1 MKEYG
6 GFEHNL
12 QSLRVVDLLEQRY
25 AEFDGLNLTFETREG
40 ILKHCSVKNAERLGD
55 VGQRFLDKTETTLEG
70 QIANFAD
77 EIAYNNH
84 DIDDGIRSGLL
95 TIDQLMEVSLFKE
108 HALKVKALYP
118 DLSQKR
124 LVHETIR
131 RMIHNLVDDLCRTS
145 LSYIKVSKPK
155 NVDDVRLNGP
165 MIDFSTEM
173 AEKQLELKQFL
184 RKSLYLHPKV
194 TEMTEK
200 AVKTIEGLFKVYMD
214 DLNLIPSDYQSIG
227 REEKPRVIAD
237 YIAGMTDRYA
247 IREYIKLLKNQ

>member
-1 MKEYG
+1 M
-6 GFEHNL
+6 
-12 QSLRVVDLLEQRY
+12 
-25 AEFDGLNLTFETREG
+25 
-40 ILKHCSVKNAERLGD
+40 
-55 VGQRFLDKTETTLEG
+55 EG

-95 TIDQLMEVSLFKE
+95 SIDQLMEVSLFKE

-124 LVHETIR
+124 LVQETIR
-131 RMIHNLVDDLCRTS
+131 RMIHNLVDDLCRNS
-145 LSYIKVSKPK
+145 LSNIKVSKPK
-155 NVDDVRLNGP
+155 NVDEVRLNSP

-173 AEKQLELKQFL
+173 AEKQLQLKQFL

-194 TEMTEK
+194 TEMTDK
-200 AVKTIEGLFKVYMD
+200 AVRTIEGLFKAYMA
-214 DLNLIPSDYQSIG
+214 DLNLIPSDYQSMG
-227 REEKPRVIAD
+227 REEKPRIIAD

-247 IREYIKLLKNQ
+247 IREYEKIIINQ

>member
-1 MKEYG
+1 
-6 GFEHNL
+6 
-12 QSLRVVDLLEQRY
+12 VVDLLEQRY

-40 ILKHCSVKNAERLGD
+40 ILKHCSMKNAERLGD

-70 QIANFAD
+70 QIANYAD

-95 TIDQLMEVSLFKE
+95 KIDQLMEVSLFKE
-108 HALKVKALYP
+108 HALKVKTLYP

-131 RMIHNLVDDLCRTS
+131 RMIHSLVDDLCRTS
-145 LSYIKVSKPK
+145 LTYIKVSKPK
-155 NVDDVRLNGP
+155 NVDEVRLGS

-184 RKSLYLHPKV
+184 RRSLYLHPKV
-194 TEMTEK
+194 TEMTDK
-200 AVKTIEGLFKVYMD
+200 AAKIIEGLFKVYMD
-214 DLNLIPSDYQSIG
+214 DLKLIPADYQSIG

-247 IREYIKLLKNQ
+247 IREYKKLYKNQ

>member
-1 MKEYG
+1 
-6 GFEHNL
+6 
-12 QSLRVVDLLEQRY
+12 
-25 AEFDGLNLTFETREG
+25 
-40 ILKHCSVKNAERLGD
+40 
-55 VGQRFLDKTETTLEG
+55 
-70 QIANFAD
+70 
-77 EIAYNNH
+77 
-84 DIDDGIRSGLL
+84 
-95 TIDQLMEVSLFKE
+95 LMEVSLFKE

-131 RMIHNLVDDLCRTS
+131 RMIHHLVDDLCRTS

-155 NVDDVRLNGP
+155 NVDEVRLHGP
-165 MIDFSTEM
+165 MIDFSIEM

-194 TEMTEK
+194 TEMTDK
-200 AVKTIEGLFKVYMD
+200 AAKIIEGLFKVYMD

-227 REEKPRVIAD
+227 KEEKPRVIAD

-247 IREYIKLLKNQ
+247 IREHEKLHINQ